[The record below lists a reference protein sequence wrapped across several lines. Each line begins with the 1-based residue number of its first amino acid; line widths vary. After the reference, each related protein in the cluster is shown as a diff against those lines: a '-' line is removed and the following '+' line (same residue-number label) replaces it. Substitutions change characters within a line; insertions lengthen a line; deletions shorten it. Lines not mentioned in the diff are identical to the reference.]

1 MSSNDVRKYDSRR
14 KYTGAYQKTGFQT
27 GYAQAGDSVE
37 PTPVPY
43 SQQPRP
49 GEGGDQ
55 SAQPIR
61 KGLDP
66 HTYDRKTQAP
76 VSLGTQEK
84 SLFTSVY
91 PWHLVPR
98 YTSSNV
104 IQRQQFDFGT
114 TNLANNEYVDVLVI
128 NVSRAAGSDASSS
141 PKSTP
146 SVAPIVPTQTL
157 STAGESI
164 AYRQPNT
171 ASTNLFPGGSGGTI
185 NAAPSGSVMSPGSLG
200 EFYKISSFG
209 HSEAPTST
217 AGITYQIWVDGRL
230 LMEWSDFQWS
240 PVTPKGDQWVF
251 DVPLF
256 IERQIVFRV
265 INETGATITTGSMES
280 CFVGWSEQKMG
291 FLETDKI
298 QLETITN

>member
-1 MSSNDVRKYDSRR
+1 MSNNVRKFDSRR
-14 KYTGAYQKTGFQT
+14 KYTGAYNKKGFQT

-37 PTPVPY
+37 PTPLPY

-66 HTYDRKTQAP
+66 HTYNRETQAP

-98 YTSSNV
+98 YTSANV
-104 IQRQQFDFGT
+104 IQRQQFNFAT
-114 TNLANNEYVDVLVI
+114 TNLADDEYIDVLVI
-128 NVSRAAGSDASSS
+128 NVSRAAGSNASTT
-141 PKSTP
+141 PQAIP
-146 SVAPIVPTQTL
+146 SVAPIVPTQAL
-157 STAGESI
+157 NTAGESVS
-164 AYRQPNT
+164 YRGQT
-171 ASTNLFPGGSGGTI
+171 DASTTLFPTGSGGTI
-185 NAAPSGSVMSPGSLG
+185 AAAPTGSLMSPGSTG

-209 HSEAPTST
+209 HSEAPTAT

-230 LMEWSDFQWS
+230 MMEWNDFQWS
-240 PVTPKGDQWVF
+240 PVTPKNDQWIF

-256 IERQIVFRV
+256 VERQIVFRV
-265 INETGATITTGSMES
+265 INETGASITTGSMES

-298 QLETITN
+298 QMETITN